1 MAKMLDLKPIRDA
14 AMDVPGV
21 GACIVFYS
29 PTHDGVVVK
38 NYFGLHV
45 MFDYE
50 LVLIAR
56 YQPQAVYDLVQYD
69 VRRALESQ

>member
-1 MAKMLDLKPIRDA
+1 MARRLDLKPIRDA

-21 GACIVFYS
+21 GACVVFYS
-29 PTHDGVVVK
+29 NTHDGVVVK
-38 NYFGLHV
+38 NYFGLHM

-56 YQPQAVYDLVQYD
+56 HQPQVVYDLVQYE